1 MLLHEELFDFSNY
14 SFYRSSFTS
23 ANKKVPGLFKDE
35 LAGRP
40 MDEII
45 GLRSKMYSFIV
56 NEIQQNRASG
66 VDKNKLRH
74 EMYKNTLEKE
84 ETYLTDIHT
93 MQSRRHNIETIKVN
107 KISLTPYD
115 DKRWVLDDGI
125 NTLAFGHY
133 SIS

>member
-1 MLLHEELFDFSNY
+1 
-14 SFYRSSFTS
+14 
-23 ANKKVPGLFKDE
+23 
-35 LAGRP
+35 
-40 MDEII
+40 
-45 GLRSKMYSFIV
+45 
-56 NEIQQNRASG
+56 
-66 VDKNKLRH
+66 
-74 EMYKNTLEKE
+74 MYKNTLEKE
-84 ETYLTDIHT
+84 ETYLTDIHA